1 MTNVRKK
8 KVIII
13 NIYLMLLMK
22 QILVGLE
29 AWKFRIYKFLL
40 RILQDEQL
48 LIIINMFVQRL
59 SRMFIS
65 TRLGLVIF
73 ILVLE
78 TAFVVKCAEP
88 NYPEI
93 DDSQTESENA
103 KVDISQESPNS
114 NTIHVAHNIPKNSDI
129 NLKQVKI

>member
-48 LIIINMFVQRL
+48 LIIITMFVQRL

-129 NLKQVKI
+129 NLKQVKL

>member
-1 MTNVRKK
+1 
-8 KVIII
+8 
-13 NIYLMLLMK
+13 MLLMK

-40 RILQDEQL
+40 IILQDEQL

-93 DDSQTESENA
+93 DDSQTETENA

-129 NLKQVKI
+129 NLKQVKL